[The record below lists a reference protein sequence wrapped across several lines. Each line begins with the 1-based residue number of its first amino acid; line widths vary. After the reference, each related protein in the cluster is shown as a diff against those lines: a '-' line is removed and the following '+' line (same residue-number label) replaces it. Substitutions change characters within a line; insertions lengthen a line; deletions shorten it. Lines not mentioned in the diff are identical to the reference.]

1 MAFLQGL
8 TSGQQ
13 IAQGWLDTYEKSRK
27 GKEAADLKTKREG
40 ILTAQPEYS
49 QDYTA
54 DQREQFGYMAAARD
68 QEGRPFY
75 NVQTDSSGNYSVTPN
90 FPTGQTPQVG
100 LTGLADGLQDG
111 GNAAEQLN
119 FRAQQRAAQ
128 SAPQPIPLSRERVA
142 SFLGGRVEGDLTPE
156 RMETM
161 RSRALANTIADPME
175 RQRSLVQLDENER
188 AARRARQL
196 EELTGLQISGAKTT
210 AQRESEAAAR
220 EEANRTAILRVGE
233 LLQGGGN
240 IDIPSLY
247 KVAGEAGADPA
258 VLVKTAADFLNI
270 TEKSAKVT
278 TEKLLRDIDAASV
291 DPTKFNT
298 LLKKS
303 FDPDP
308 NDNLS
313 PELRPA
319 AGGGFQVFYGDKPMT
334 QVFKDTK
341 DMPALSQMASFYRD
355 RLSGNPLA
363 TAVQIEALNAKRAQT
378 LESEAGTTLKRAQA
392 ANVGLEKLSPLEK
405 NLATLKRLNIP
416 VTDAQIKTLALGAQ
430 KDPALEAELAAITKI
445 AGSDTANP
453 KVLEALPGQIQAALA
468 RSQAREV
475 DKDVI
480 SKLQK
485 AQKDGNGQAA
495 LLELSKKPGVTA
507 TQLQYVAAQA
517 GIPYTAPAQPAQ
529 PVGGGLTTG
538 AQPAPYVPPAGS
550 PAAIAAANRA
560 KGLEIN
566 AETQRIAAANRAKG
580 LEINAETQRIALA
593 AQQRLADQFA
603 SDARTLSPVELS
615 RKYDAMRGQL
625 PVATRA
631 QLQQIERNIR

>member
-111 GNAAEQLN
+111 GNAAEQ
-119 FRAQQRAAQ
+119 

-188 AARRARQL
+188 AARRARQV

-291 DPTKFNT
+291 SPTKFNT
-298 LLKKS
+298 LLKNS

-313 PELRPA
+313 PELRPV

-363 TAVQIEALNAKRAQT
+363 TAVQIEALNAKRAATEASRGQVRASDAAVGLRGQQMQMLTNQAAGNAEAQT
-378 LESEAGTTLKRAQA
+378 IRAAYEALTPEEQVGPKGQGLIRQFNMANAKAGMAVPLGAAPRAERPALSEADATARAKAIVESKEVGPTGKRLTFMEALDIVRGTPPAPGTPAAARAQ
-392 ANVGLEKLSPLEK
+392 
-405 NLATLKRLNIP
+405 I
-416 VTDAQIKTLALGAQ
+416 D
-430 KDPALEAELAAITKI
+430 
-445 AGSDTANP
+445 
-453 KVLEALPGQIQAALA
+453 
-468 RSQAREV
+468 
-475 DKDVI
+475 
-480 SKLQK
+480 
-485 AQKDGNGQAA
+485 A
-495 LLELSKKPGVTA
+495 LLGSGVDPLA
-507 TQLQYVAAQA
+507 PPAAA
-517 GIPYTAPAQPAQ
+517 ARP
-529 PVGGGLTTG
+529 TTG
-538 AQPAPYVPPAGS
+538 LQTQPAPARDAPVAPNPYVDARGRPLAVAPAGAPS
-550 PAAIAAANRA
+550 IASTAVPAAVSAVEGAVGTQAAATRYLQAKIARNEPLSPTERA
-560 KGLEIN
+560 
-566 AETQRIAAANRAKG
+566 R
-580 LEINAETQRIALA
+580 
-593 AQQRLADQFA
+593 AQQMGL
-603 SDARTLSPVELS
+603 
-615 RKYDAMRGQL
+615 
-625 PVATRA
+625 
-631 QLQQIERNIR
+631 IR

>member
-8 TSGQQ
+8 ASGQQ

-188 AARRARQL
+188 AARRARQV

-233 LLQGGGN
+233 QLQAGGN
-240 IDIPSLY
+240 IDIPTLY
-247 KVAGEAGADPA
+247 KFAGEAGADPA

-270 TEKSAKVT
+270 TEKSAEAT
-278 TEKLLRDIDAASV
+278 TKKLLRDIDAASV
-291 DPTKFNT
+291 DPTKFNK
-298 LLKKS
+298 LLKNS

-363 TAVQIEALNAKRAQT
+363 TAVQIEALNAKRAAIEASRASTAKDRALGGLYAQGGAGKPSAT
-378 LESEAGTTLKRAQA
+378 ESLVNQAKRLVEDGTYKDTATAIEALKRGSARDADRDAWLKSEQKLIEADTPPEAIEAQRTAFFVRRGYAPA
-392 ANVGLEKLSPLEK
+392 AARQVLQAGVNP
-405 NLATLKRLNIP
+405 ATG
-416 VTDAQIKTLALGAQ
+416 KTL
-430 KDPALEAELAAITKI
+430 
-445 AGSDTANP
+445 
-453 KVLEALPGQIQAALA
+453 
-468 RSQAREV
+468 
-475 DKDVI
+475 
-480 SKLQK
+480 
-485 AQKDGNGQAA
+485 
-495 LLELSKKPGVTA
+495 
-507 TQLQYVAAQA
+507 
-517 GIPYTAPAQPAQ
+517 
-529 PVGGGLTTG
+529 
-538 AQPAPYVPPAGS
+538 
-550 PAAIAAANRA
+550 
-560 KGLEIN
+560 
-566 AETQRIAAANRAKG
+566 
-580 LEINAETQRIALA
+580 
-593 AQQRLADQFA
+593 
-603 SDARTLSPVELS
+603 
-615 RKYDAMRGQL
+615 
-625 PVATRA
+625 TRA
-631 QLQQIERNIR
+631 DVDAYNATYPQTPVDPGSLPWLPSPEREARRQGLISQIPK

>member
-1 MAFLQGL
+1 MSFLQGL

-49 QDYTA
+49 QGYTA
-54 DQREQFGYMAAARD
+54 EQGQQLEAMASAINP
-68 QEGRPFY
+68 ETGRPYY
-75 NVQTDSSGNYSVTPN
+75 NVQAGQGGNYTVTPD
-90 FPTGQTPQVG
+90 FTEGQIPRTGLGTDVVG
-100 LTGLADGLQDG
+100 LDRTQLQP
-111 GNAAEQLN
+111 AAFN
-119 FRAQQRAAQ
+119 QQR
-128 SAPQPIPLSRERVA
+128 VA
-142 SFLGGRVEGDLTPE
+142 NFLGSRVDGDLTPE
-156 RMETM
+156 RTETM
-161 RSRALANTIADPME
+161 RSRALANTLVDPME

-188 AARRARQL
+188 AARRAGQV

-233 LLQGGGN
+233 QLQAGGN
-240 IDIPSLY
+240 IDIPTLY
-247 KVAGEAGADPA
+247 KFAGEAGADPA

-363 TAVQIEALNAKRAQT
+363 TAVQIEALNAKRA
-378 LESEAGTTLKRAQA
+378 SADKDRAQTA
-392 ANVGLEKLSPLEK
+392 EIGKSVIEK
-405 NLATLKRLNIP
+405 NVEGLKRLGVK
-416 VTDAQIKTLALGAQ
+416 VTPAMVESLAGLDKADSPRLKAQLDVITSAVKEGTLKAEEGLARVDKVFSDFGKSKQSARDQTEIVGGIKDEAKKGTLPQLVNYLKTERGYT
-430 KDPALEAELAAITKI
+430 D
-445 AGSDTANP
+445 
-453 KVLEALPGQIQAALA
+453 AALA
-468 RSQAREV
+468 PLFEEAGVKMPTS
-475 DKDVI
+475 
-480 SKLQK
+480 
-485 AQKDGNGQAA
+485 AA
-495 LLELSKKPGVTA
+495 APA
-507 TQLQYVAAQA
+507 AAQPQA
-517 GIPYTAPAQPAQ
+517 TT
-529 PVGGGLTTG
+529 GLTRG
-538 AQPAPYVPPAGS
+538 AQPAPYVPPADS
-550 PAAIAAANRA
+550 RA
-560 KGLEIN
+560 G
-566 AETQRIAAANRAKG
+566 R
-580 LEINAETQRIALA
+580 ALA
-593 AQQRLADQFA
+593 ARDAQTATAAETSRAQATAQTRLSSQFA
-603 SDARTLSPVELS
+603 ADARTMSPLELI
-615 RKYDAMRGQL
+615 RKYDSL
-625 PVATRA
+625 RA
-631 QLQQIERNIR
+631 QLPTADKIQLQQAERNIR